1 MKKVS
6 NYTRKKFSSL
16 FGTVFDKKH
25 QYVLVECAEGKEK
38 QVANY
43 MQENGF
49 SFRFFDGCF
58 YPYLTTGGEI
68 IGTGKK
74 TGRIEVIK

>member
-1 MKKVS
+1 MKKVGS
-6 NYTRKKFSSL
+6 YTRKKFSSL

-25 QYVLVECAEGKEK
+25 QYVLVECTDGKEQ

-49 SFRFFDGCF
+49 IFRFFDGCF
-58 YPYLTTGGEI
+58 YPYLTTGRKTV
-68 IGTGKK
+68 GTNKK
-74 TGRIEVIK
+74 TGRIEVMK